1 MNQKKRPILTKNVTL
16 NPNSFNPKFF
26 RTFLYLIFLNKQNF
40 PIKILRGDGLE
51 AARMVGQM
59 CIFSKELKTISAK
72 QSFWVK
78 SIWQVCF
85 CKVINNIA
93 DICIINIIKCQC
105 FKLVQNSTKCFE
117 NWKWNYFSYF
127 LTSNQKPTFTKYCH
141 NPNSTSTQPQLNST
155 ELGLTWLLLFTPTP
169 PTTTTNSTSNRNKG
183 PSDLKFCM
191 RPHLTK
197 LTTTQYNSKCPQL
210 DRAL

>member
-1 MNQKKRPILTKNVTL
+1 MKYKEQRWRKKSICICRVLLWSTT
-16 NPNSFNPKFF
+16 
-26 RTFLYLIFLNKQNF
+26 TFCTVPWFFLNKQSF

-127 LTSNQKPTFTKYCH
+127 LTSNQKPTFTKY
-141 NPNSTSTQPQLNST
+141 L
-155 ELGLTWLLLFTPTP
+155 
-169 PTTTTNSTSNRNKG
+169 
-183 PSDLKFCM
+183 
-191 RPHLTK
+191 
-197 LTTTQYNSKCPQL
+197 
-210 DRAL
+210 